1 MSEELFEQVER
12 EILAWPGVS
21 KVSFAGGHGQG
32 GFRVPPAT
40 MFRFGRREIGH
51 IHVTGEADLP
61 VPQKIY
67 HELIAAGRARP
78 HGAGFKGVVTYTIRH
93 PEDVPG
99 AVALFRMNYDRAKAA
114 RAKALEDS

>member
-1 MSEELFEQVER
+1 MTEELFEQVEG

-21 KVSFAGGHGQG
+21 KVSFAGGHAQG
-32 GFRVPPAT
+32 GFWVPPAT

-61 VPQKIY
+61 VPQTIY

-78 HGAGFKGVVTYTIRH
+78 HGAGFKGVVTYAIRH

-114 RAKALEDS
+114 RAKAAGDA